1 MATVVGPL
9 LSQLLARYGLES
21 LAPWLAERII
31 KNTSEEQIQLELYD
45 RPEFKARFPA
55 VAAREKAGLPPV
67 SIEEYLTYEN
77 QMSQVSRAY
86 GTTITKDRVDNLIA
100 NNVSAA
106 EAEDRVGLVATA
118 IYRSDPVARQQLA
131 ERYGIT
137 MGNLIDVAL
146 NPREEL
152 PKLQRKFIQAEIAGA
167 GIRSGFNQP
176 LSEAQVGVLYDAGVT
191 RETATEAFGKLI
203 EAENLFQ
210 ATDRTETD
218 IGVDEQLALVAGNVR
233 VGQEVVRRAGKR
245 VAAFEGGGSFAAGE
259 TGIAGLGTA
268 SKT

>member
-21 LAPWLAERII
+21 LAPWLAERITQD
-31 KNTSEEQIQLELYD
+31 TSEEQIQLELYD

-86 GTTITKDRVDNLIA
+86 GITLDKSKVDALIS

-106 EAEDRVGLVATA
+106 EAEDRVGIA
-118 IYRSDPVARQQLA
+118 ARAVYQTDQTTRA
-131 ERYGIT
+131 ELSRLYGIET
-137 MGNLIDVAL
+137 GDLINYWLD
-146 NPREEL
+146 PRDQM
-152 PKLQRKFIQAEIAGA
+152 PVLQRKFVTGQIAGEAKRA
-167 GIRSGFNQP
+167 GFREQLTAGQ
-176 LSEAQVGVLYDAGVT
+176 AGYLYEAGVT
-191 RETATEAFGKLI
+191 GENAGEAFGKLI
-203 EAENLFQ
+203 EAETLFQ

-218 IGVDEQLALVAGNVR
+218 IGVDDQLALVAGDVR
-233 VGQEVVRRAGKR
+233 VGQEVVRRAGRR
-245 VAAFEGGGSFAAGE
+245 VAAFEGGGSFAAGK
-259 TGIAGLGTA
+259 TGIAGLGSA
-268 SKT
+268 SKS